1 MIFSSFERMVALRY
15 LRSRRQEGFVSV
27 ITGFSLGGIALGVA
41 ALIIVMSIFNGFRAE
56 LLERILGINS
66 HLAVYAASGKL
77 KNFDALASKLRKVPG
92 VVRIAP
98 VVNAQAMATVKGTAR
113 GAVVRGMRPA
123 DLATHPIIATSIR
136 AGSLE
141 NFGGGKSIV
150 VGTGFARRLGLVPG
164 DKVTLV
170 APQSRV
176 TAFGSVPRLKSFRVA
191 ATFRV
196 GMSEYDNNFVFIPLA
211 AAQRLFGTG
220 AGVTSLEVMLSG
232 PDEVAAAKPA
242 IRAAAGEPVSLVD
255 WQQANASFYTAVKV
269 ERNVTLLIVTLVILV
284 AAFNIISGMV
294 MLVKDKGRDIAIL
307 RTMGATRGMVMRIFF
322 LAGALIGV
330 IGTAA
335 GFGVGLTIA
344 LYLEDIRQWL
354 KGLTDIDLFAEEIYF
369 LSEVPSRVE
378 AADVIGAVIM
388 ALSLSFLATLYP
400 AWRASRLDPV
410 EALRYE

>member
-1 MIFSSFERMVALRY
+1 MIFSTFERMVALRY
-15 LRSRRQEGFVSV
+15 LRSRRQAGFVSV

-56 LLERILGINS
+56 LLQRILGINS

-77 KNFDALASKLRKVPG
+77 MHFDALAARLRKVQG
-92 VVRIAP
+92 VVRVVP

-113 GAVVRGMRPA
+113 GAVVRGMRAA
-123 DLATHPIIATSIR
+123 DLGTHPIIATSIQ

-141 NFGGGKSIV
+141 NFGGSKSIL
-150 VGTGFARRLGLVPG
+150 VGSGFASRLGLTPG

-176 TAFGSVPRLKSFRVA
+176 TVFGSVPRLKSFRVA
-191 ATFRV
+191 AIFKV

-232 PDEVAAAKPA
+232 PDEVAAAMPA

-255 WQQANASFYTAVKV
+255 WRQANASFYTAVKV
-269 ERNVTLLIVTLVILV
+269 ERNVTLLIVTLVMLV

-330 IGTAA
+330 IGTAV

-344 LYLEDIRQWL
+344 LYLEEIRQWL
-354 KGLTDIDLFAEEIYF
+354 KGLTNIDLFAEEIYF
-369 LSEVPSRVE
+369 LSEVPSQVE

>member
-41 ALIIVMSIFNGFRAE
+41 ALIIVMSIFNGFRVE
-56 LLERILGINS
+56 LLKRILGINS

-77 KNFDALASKLRKVPG
+77 KDFDALASRLRKVPG
-92 VVRIAP
+92 VVRVAP

-113 GAVVRGMRPA
+113 GAVVRGIRPA
-123 DLATHPIIATSIR
+123 DLASHPIIATGIR

-141 NFGGGKSIV
+141 KFGGSKSII

-164 DKVTLV
+164 DSVTLV

-255 WQQANASFYTAVKV
+255 WRQANASFYTAVKV

-284 AAFNIISGMV
+284 AAFNIISGLI

>member
-1 MIFSSFERMVALRY
+1 MIFSTFERMVALRY

-56 LLERILGINS
+56 LLQRILGINS
-66 HLAVYAASGKL
+66 HLAVYATSGKL
-77 KNFDALASKLRKVPG
+77 KNFDALASKLGKVPG
-92 VVRIAP
+92 VVRVAP
-98 VVNAQAMATVKGTAR
+98 VVNAQAMATVKGTAQ
-113 GAVVRGMRPA
+113 GAVVRGMRSA
-123 DLATHPIIATSIR
+123 DLVTHPIIATSIR

-141 NFGGGKSIV
+141 NFGGSKSIL

-170 APQSRV
+170 TPRSRV
-176 TAFGSVPRLKSFRVA
+176 TVFGSVPRLKSFRVA
-191 ATFRV
+191 ATFKV

-211 AAQRLFGTG
+211 AAQKLFGTG
-220 AGVTSLEVMLSG
+220 TGVTSLEVMLSG
-232 PDEVAAAKPA
+232 PDEVAAVMPA

-255 WQQANASFYTAVKV
+255 WRQANASFYTAVRV

-354 KGLTDIDLFAEEIYF
+354 KGLIDIDLFAEEIYF